1 MRMLS
6 TTHNGSNALTTI
18 ILITIG
24 RDKKFISGM
33 YFAQHFPSFLSL
45 SSFHFFLPF
54 LLFLLHSD
62 SSSNA
67 DNKRFGGAQLADV
80 SGGSG
85 GGVEGVDLKYS
96 LV

>member
-1 MRMLS
+1 MNGELSQVRMLS

-24 RDKKFISGM
+24 RDKKVISGM
-33 YFAQHFPSFLSL
+33 YFSQPLIPSFLSP
-45 SSFHFFLPF
+45 SFLPF

-62 SSSNA
+62 PSSNT

-80 SGGSG
+80 SGGVG
-85 GGVEGVDLKYS
+85 EA
-96 LV
+96 